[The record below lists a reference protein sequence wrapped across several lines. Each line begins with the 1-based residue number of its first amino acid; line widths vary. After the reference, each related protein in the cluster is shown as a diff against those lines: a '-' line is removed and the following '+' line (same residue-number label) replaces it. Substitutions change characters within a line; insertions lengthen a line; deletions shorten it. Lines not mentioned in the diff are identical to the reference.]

1 MRTFFRKLLSPTPH
15 RAPTRVPDGRRVY
28 AVGDIHGCAD
38 LFGDIISAIEADD
51 DARGAA
57 ETTVILL
64 GDLVDRGPDSRGVID
79 AARDW
84 SRRRAVRILL
94 GNHEEMF
101 LKSLEDEG
109 ALRQFIRFGGRETI
123 LSYGVTP
130 DEYREMTFEELRA
143 SMAAFIPPE
152 DLDFIRGF
160 EDMIVIGD
168 YVFVHAGIRPGV
180 ELGSQAPADLRWIRE
195 PFLSRVSHDRA
206 CVVHGHTIT
215 DAPEV
220 LPGRVGI
227 DTGAYASGRL
237 TAIGLE
243 GGERWLLE
251 AQRGERPPA

>member
-1 MRTFFRKLLSPTPH
+1 MRNFFQKLLSPTPQ
-15 RAPTRVPDGRRVY
+15 RATARVPDGQRVY
-28 AVGDIHGCAD
+28 AVGDIHGCVD
-38 LFGDIISAIEADD
+38 LFGDLISAIEADD
-51 DARGAA
+51 RARGPS

-84 SRRRAVRILL
+84 SQRRAVRILF

-109 ALRQFIRFGGRETI
+109 VLRQFIRFGGKETI
-123 LSYGVTP
+123 LSYGVTR
-130 DEYREMTFEELRA
+130 DAYLEMTIEELQA
-143 SMAAFIPPE
+143 AMAAHIPSE
-152 DLDFIRGF
+152 DLHFMRGF

-180 ELGSQAPADLRWIRE
+180 DLDSQAPADLRWIRE
-195 PFLSRVSHDRA
+195 PFLSHVLQDA
-206 CVVHGHTIT
+206 VCVVHGHTIT
-215 DAPEV
+215 DAPDV
-220 LPGRVGI
+220 RQGRIGI

-243 GGERWLLE
+243 GAERWFLE
-251 AQRGERPPA
+251 AQ

>member
-1 MRTFFRKLLSPTPH
+1 MRSFFRKLLSPTPQ
-15 RAPTRVPDGRRVY
+15 RAPTRVPDGQRVY

-38 LFGDIISAIEADD
+38 LFGGIISAIEADD
-51 DARGAA
+51 NARGVA

-64 GDLVDRGPDSRGVID
+64 GDLVDRGPESRGVINV
-79 AARDW
+79 AREW

-109 ALRQFIRFGGRETI
+109 VLRQFIRFGGKETI
-123 LSYGVTP
+123 LSYGVTRE
-130 DEYREMTFEELRA
+130 EYLKMTLEELQ
-143 SMAAFIPPE
+143 AAMVTCIPSE
-152 DLDFIRGF
+152 DLDFMRGF

-168 YVFVHAGIRPGV
+168 YIFVHAGIRPGV
-180 ELGSQAPADLRWIRE
+180 DLDSQAPADLRWIRE
-195 PFLSRVSHDRA
+195 PFLSHVSHDRT

-215 DAPEV
+215 DAPDV
-220 LPGRVGI
+220 RQGRVGI

-243 GGERWLLE
+243 GTERWFLE
-251 AQRGERPPA
+251 AC